1 MSIFISLLQV
11 DKELLQM
18 IGSALLCTGKNRK
31 SQIIIT
37 YWILLT
43 TCMIFVLSILY
54 ICICICIV
62 LQIILTSAEVK
73 WNLHNFAGCVYNAFS
88 VHSQVL
94 PIQRNKI
101 LPKRANKEFRAGYVP
116 FLQPSLKTRSHGLV
130 GPVAISKPA
139 QPVECI
145 CTTLVPWNQCWS
157 GGQILFECI

>member
-31 SQIIIT
+31 SQMIFT

-73 WNLHNFAGCVYNAFS
+73 WNLHNFGGCVYNAFS

-94 PIQRNKI
+94 SVQRNKI
-101 LPKRANKEFRAGYVP
+101 LPKGKKKIIHPMRSYSYLSINILSKKEY
-116 FLQPSLKTRSHGLV
+116 
-130 GPVAISKPA
+130 
-139 QPVECI
+139 
-145 CTTLVPWNQCWS
+145 
-157 GGQILFECI
+157 